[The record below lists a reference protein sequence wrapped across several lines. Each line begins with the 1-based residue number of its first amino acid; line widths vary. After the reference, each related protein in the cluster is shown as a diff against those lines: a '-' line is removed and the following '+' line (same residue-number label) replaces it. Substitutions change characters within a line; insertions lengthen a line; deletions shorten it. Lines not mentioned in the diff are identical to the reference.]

1 MVVIK
6 MKTSLQKV
14 KTFKQSRVLNMIVVM
29 KVAHCVYIK
38 NHGIEQM
45 RKMVNSMWIY
55 YNLKKESSSIVL
67 DSNGKV
73 GQD

>member
-1 MVVIK
+1 
-6 MKTSLQKV
+6 
-14 KTFKQSRVLNMIVVM
+14 MIIVM

-67 DSNGKV
+67 DSNGKA